1 MNGSHCVFRMP
12 VNQLHLHQS
21 FHHAPAAECPIC
33 LEPIDGDADAVVL
46 GCCHR
51 VCKECWTHWK
61 AMRGAQAFCPLCRYS
76 DFISQLSTIS
86 GVTPATV
93 PAAAPAVPP
102 AAPAVPPAVP
112 PAAPAVP
119 FAPPLPFAPSQIP
132 TMPAPA
138 QIWTTV
144 EIGSDVTA
152 MVAMVKAAHP
162 SMQVVAVPEGS
173 MMTMDFNTSRIRI
186 FHDADMKVTRKP
198 NIG

>member
-1 MNGSHCVFRMP
+1 
-12 VNQLHLHQS
+12 
-21 FHHAPAAECPIC
+21 
-33 LEPIDGDADAVVL
+33 
-46 GCCHR
+46 
-51 VCKECWTHWK
+51 
-61 AMRGAQAFCPLCRYS
+61 
-76 DFISQLSTIS
+76 
-86 GVTPATV
+86 
-93 PAAAPAVPP
+93 
-102 AAPAVPPAVP
+102 
-112 PAAPAVP
+112 
-119 FAPPLPFAPSQIP
+119 
-132 TMPAPA
+132 MPAPA